1 VAARIVVLA
10 SGSGTLLQ
18 ALLDVG
24 FLDPDLVVCAV
35 ISDRA
40 DAVALDRART
50 AGVPAEVV
58 APQSDRALWNRQL
71 TAAIAAHK
79 PDWIVCAGFMR
90 ILDGVTVERF
100 AGRIINSH
108 PALLPAF
115 AGAHGVT
122 DALAYGVRVSGC
134 TIHLVDAG
142 VDTGPI
148 IAQEA
153 VGVLAADTE
162 ASLHERIKE
171 VERRLLLT
179 VIRDLARMG
188 CTVTGRKVS
197 IP

>member
-1 VAARIVVLA
+1 MAARIVVLA

-24 FLDPDLVVCAV
+24 FLDPDLMVCAV

-100 AGRIINSH
+100 AGRIVNSH

-115 AGAHGVT
+115 AGAHGVA

-142 VDTGPI
+142 
-148 IAQEA
+148 AQEA
-153 VGVLAADTE
+153 VGVFAEDTE
-162 ASLHERIKE
+162 SSLHERIKE